1 MEAMTHS
8 RRAEIVAEK
17 KSLSSPHRGLA
28 APDLFLDT
36 MLNQR
41 TCEACPIDYTE
52 ALGNIYG
59 NGCLWS
65 WSLMIMTIFFPV
77 IMSAV
82 DVSYVAPQA
91 HKIVNVALHREYPLG
106 IVFIFS
112 QWRKYLYH
120 V

>member
-1 MEAMTHS
+1 
-8 RRAEIVAEK
+8 
-17 KSLSSPHRGLA
+17 
-28 APDLFLDT
+28 LDT

-41 TCEACPIDYTE
+41 TWEACPIDYTE

-65 WSLMIMTIFFPV
+65 WPLMIMTIFFSV

-91 HKIVNVALHREYPLG
+91 HKIVNVALHWEYPLG

-112 QWRKYLYH
+112 
-120 V
+120 